1 MVMVALLV
9 IVVLSYGV
17 FGWCMRALCT
27 LIGYH
32 NSLLVSAMTVMA
44 LLLSWRVGTEVNG
57 ACGYDTVALVTIVV
71 MSCAAYG
78 WCMRAL
84 CTLICF
90 HTSFVIMFI
99 VTSVHALAMLLW
111 RVRTKLTKLVSIGAA
126 HHFKLILVA
135 IIHCYTLVLRWLM
148 AQLKSIHRDKKVKL
162 VLEAV
167 THVLWLWMMRSKLDG
182 IKSNVRLVVVITTT
196 FLYVDP
202 MPLLPVGLL
211 VKSVDDDMRPMT
223 MSMSSDGGVH
233 GQTVMIRLQEGKL
246 KHSWAN
252 SHDPSA
258 GKLAKAIID
267 QILEFNKVGDPDV
280 IPDTITVKSV
290 INAGWRAEAILGQQS

>member
-1 MVMVALLV
+1 MVHESIVYSHLLPYQPCHYVHCHECPCFSHV
-9 IVVLSYGV
+9 IVASEDK
-17 FGWCMRALCT
+17 ADK
-27 LIGYH
+27 
-32 NSLLVSAMTVMA
+32 A
-44 LLLSWRVGTEVNG
+44 
-57 ACGYDTVALVTIVV
+57 
-71 MSCAAYG
+71 
-78 WCMRAL
+78 
-84 CTLICF
+84 CF
-90 HTSFVIMFI
+90 HWRRPPLQTHSGGNRPLLHFGF
-99 VTSVHALAMLLW
+99 SVGDGTAE
-111 RVRTKLTKLVSIGAA
+111 
-126 HHFKLILVA
+126 
-135 IIHCYTLVLRWLM
+135 IHSQGQESQTC
-148 AQLKSIHRDKKVKL
+148 SG
-162 VLEAV
+162 AV
-167 THVLWLWMMRSKLDG
+167 THVLLLWMMRSKLDDNE
-182 IKSNVRLVVVITTT
+182 SNMRLVVVITTT

-280 IPDTITVKSV
+280 NPDTITVKSV
-290 INAGWRAEAILGQQS
+290 INAGW